1 MVNFCSTQK
10 FENVALDKL
19 PSSDFLFAMVRDQ
32 KCDFKLEVTVCWVWR
47 YLVLYTRVLEEPAAI
62 IVGSDESMH

>member
-19 PSSDFLFAMVRDQ
+19 PSVFLFSMVRDQ
-32 KCDFKLEVTVCWVWR
+32 KCDFKLEVIICWVWR
-47 YLVLYTRVLEEPAAI
+47 YVLLYTRVLEEPAAI
-62 IVGSDESMH
+62 IIGNDESMY